1 MTGEGTYWCPACLQD
16 VNIARD
22 DEGQRVYA
30 DHNDPELAQLCPVS
44 GKRNGWDDRP

>member
-30 DHNDPELAQLCPVS
+30 DHTNTAGEPCLVS
-44 GKRNGWDDRP
+44 GKRNGWDERP